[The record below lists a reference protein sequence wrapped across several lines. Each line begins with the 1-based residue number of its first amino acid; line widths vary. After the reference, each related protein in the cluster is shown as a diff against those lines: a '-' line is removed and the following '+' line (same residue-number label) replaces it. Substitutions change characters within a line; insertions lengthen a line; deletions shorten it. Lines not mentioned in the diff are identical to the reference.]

1 MPGCELPLGPTD
13 GEKGAVELAIDNEVD
28 GERIG
33 AVDRLT
39 GGGKIVGDGG
49 TVDTRSSFK

>member
-1 MPGCELPLGPTD
+1 
-13 GEKGAVELAIDNEVD
+13 VELAIDNEVD
-28 GERIG
+28 GERTG

>member
-1 MPGCELPLGPTD
+1 
-13 GEKGAVELAIDNEVD
+13 VELAIDNEVD
-28 GERIG
+28 GERTG

-49 TVDTRSSFK
+49 TMDTSGWPTGGPVMGVWSMWH